1 LKCKLVEIEI
11 REGEWVYTE
20 SLGDLHIG
28 NAGFD
33 EERFLT
39 RRDYIRKTKQ
49 KRFWIGMGDYI
60 ENIRPY
66 ARGAIDRRWD
76 TEILRGEADW
86 DEQIRR
92 FVKMVYPIRRKCLG
106 LLWGNH
112 EWKTMTAKEF
122 EDRVCRPLG
131 VDFLGSRAFVILRLK
146 CKREIVG
153 EYAIFAIHGSYA
165 GHRLGGAFNRLQDL
179 ARIYDADIYLMGHT
193 HAKGFQP
200 DIRVSVEFDEDGNNV
215 VVKRPVIYGLTGC
228 FLDPFCLE
236 VDGYMDR
243 RPTPRSVRLGTI
255 TIGIDPWEGKLHG
268 YD

>member
-1 LKCKLVEIEI
+1 MKCKLVEIEI
-11 REGEWVYTE
+11 REGEE
-20 SLGDLHIG
+20 LFIEPLGDLHIG
-28 NAGFD
+28 NPGFN
-33 EERFLT
+33 EERFMRRVNFIRRT
-39 RRDYIRKTKQ
+39 RQ

-66 ARGAIDRRWD
+66 ANGFVDRRWS
-76 TEILRGEADW
+76 TEVLLGEPDW

-92 FVKMVYPIRRKCLG
+92 FVDMVRPIRRKCLG

-112 EWKTMTAKEF
+112 EWKTMTSKEF
-122 EDRVCRPLG
+122 EDRFCKPLK
-131 VDFLGSRAFVILRLK
+131 VDFLGSRAYIILRIKHKKKIL
-146 CKREIVG
+146 G

-165 GHRLGGAFNRLQDL
+165 GYRLGGAFNRLQDL

-200 DIRVSVEFDEDGNNV
+200 DIRISVEFDRNGNPV

-243 RPTPRSVRLGTI
+243 KPTPRSVRLGSI